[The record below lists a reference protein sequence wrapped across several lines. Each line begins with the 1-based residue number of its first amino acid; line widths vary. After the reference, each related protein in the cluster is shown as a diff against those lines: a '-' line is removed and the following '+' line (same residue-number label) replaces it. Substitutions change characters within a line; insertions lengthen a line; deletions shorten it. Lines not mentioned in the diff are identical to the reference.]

1 MARTY
6 KTLAELKAEAIARYE
21 KKETMLHLQ
30 PSDEDAIKYA
40 PYCENLLSEIET
52 VHYYYSFD
60 QEWFEGEFVGSVV
73 GLNGRTVQKLRID
86 GEIVETDLL
95 FENHCWCL
103 STNSS
108 LYKKLSYVMDWVI
121 CSAYTSTH

>member
-1 MARTY
+1 MATTY

-21 KKETMLHLQ
+21 KKEKMLHLQ
-30 PSDEDAIKYA
+30 PSDEDEIKYA
-40 PYCENLLSEIET
+40 PHCENLLSEIET
-52 VHYYYSFD
+52 VHYD
-60 QEWFEGEFVGSVV
+60 IVGSIV

-86 GEIVETDLL
+86 GDIVEADLL

-121 CSAYTSTH
+121 CSAYTPTH